1 MKSLITAVGLAVAA
15 VGLSA
20 PASAND
26 DVGAYLQYLADH
38 GINTGWNANPSNL
51 IASGQYAC
59 NLLRAGLSV
68 DQIVADAGPV
78 MSDVRGMTLA
88 AQQTLCPDTLG

>member
-1 MKSLITAVGLAVAA
+1 AALGLAVAA

-38 GINTGWNANPSNL
+38 GINTGWRNTT
-51 IASGQYAC
+51 SGNIVAGRHAC
-59 NLLRAGLSV
+59 DLLRSGMSV
-68 DQIVADAGPV
+68 DQIVADAAFV
-78 MSDVRGMTLA
+78 LADVRGITLA
-88 AQQTLCPDTLG
+88 AQQTLCPDTL